1 MDPLSRRIVLSWIA
15 TDIVRASLFIY
26 VQKRQKG

>member
-15 TDIVRASLFIY
+15 TDIVWALLFIY

>member
-15 TDIVRASLFIY
+15 TDIVWASLFIY
-26 VQKRQKG
+26 VQERQKD

>member
-15 TDIVRASLFIY
+15 TDIVWASLFIY
-26 VQKRQKG
+26 IQKRQKG

>member
-1 MDPLSRRIVLSWIA
+1 MDPLSRRIVMSWIA
-15 TDIVRASLFIY
+15 TDIIWASLFIY